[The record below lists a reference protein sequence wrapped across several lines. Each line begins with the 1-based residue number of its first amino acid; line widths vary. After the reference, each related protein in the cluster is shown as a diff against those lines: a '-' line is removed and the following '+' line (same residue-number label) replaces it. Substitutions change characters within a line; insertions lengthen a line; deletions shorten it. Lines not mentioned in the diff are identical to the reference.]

1 MGRGVELKNL
11 KHNPPSPA
19 LFMIPHFKGLE
30 KKKPNENIMTIVF
43 KMAGKIR
50 PEALQRIIQLS
61 GVPYTFYSVT
71 ISFRFVF

>member
-1 MGRGVELKNL
+1 
-11 KHNPPSPA
+11 
-19 LFMIPHFKGLE
+19 MIPHFKGLE

-61 GVPYTFYSVT
+61 GVP
-71 ISFRFVF
+71 